1 MAGPKDVTVP
11 PPPRR
16 RSEDRLPEARPSP
29 PPPSSDKPEYDRELM
44 LSKLHDVQIQL
55 KNEVRDAED
64 RAQSA
69 ISDLAEMFERQI
81 AERDAK
87 IERQDDT
94 IRRLMKSDTDSL
106 IEQQTLHE
114 AVSALGRRLSSELTT
129 SVSAEVSRQLQARAA
144 AEGAEA
150 GESAGK
156 AAGGTAGK
164 KWAGAGA
171 FVGTVIATLLAS
183 GVHRGCSTDD
193 KPPKPAAHQPAT
205 GPGYGGRL

>member
-29 PPPSSDKPEYDRELM
+29 PPPSSEPDRERLLRELRDVEERSRAATQQAFAD
-44 LSKLHDVQIQL
+44 LSG
-55 KNEVRDAED
+55 A
-64 RAQSA
+64 
-69 ISDLAEMFERQI
+69 FERQLADRDDEI
-81 AERDAK
+81 AK
-87 IERQDDT
+87 LRQT
-94 IRRLMKSDTDSL
+94 IRSLQTADTTALLQLGELSAS
-106 IEQQTLHE
+106 IAATVTL
-114 AVSALGRRLSSELTT
+114 
-129 SVSAEVSRQLQARAA
+129 EVKRQLNAQAA

-183 GVHRGCSTDD
+183 GVHRGCSATEG
-193 KPPKPAAHQPAT
+193 KPAKPAVQQPAT